1 MMVPEHLGK
10 GVRSMLDRAKINRA
24 LFLAALVVECILV
37 GMLIYGKI
45 TSDRLI
51 SLPLSAEETARYAA
65 YRITLPDVE
74 DRDPTVGEVLAYC
87 TPAGTDRIG
96 GTRYSSEALPQYLY
110 KCAALRDVSDAADG
124 ELLYITYTTQDAER
138 VDIILTDHEMS
149 SSIYAEK
156 TDTYYELSRDGSRK
170 YPNFRH
176 QARAKN
182 LTRKAVPA
190 GLLGIGLAYSVGL
203 YVWRRRKGA
212 LDAGAV

>member
-1 MMVPEHLGK
+1 MMVPEYLRK
-10 GVRSMLDRAKINRA
+10 GARAMLDRTKINRV

-45 TSDRLI
+45 TSDWLI

-124 ELLYITYTTQDAER
+124 EFLYITYTTQDAER
-138 VDIILTDHEMS
+138 VDIILTDHEK
-149 SSIYAEK
+149 I
-156 TDTYYELSRDGSRK
+156 G
-170 YPNFRH
+170 
-176 QARAKN
+176 RASC
-182 LTRKAVPA
+182 RERV
-190 GLLGIGLAYSVGL
+190 
-203 YVWRRRKGA
+203 
-212 LDAGAV
+212 